1 MLAAS
6 SCWSLATGVA
16 EPSGQAP
23 IVPSA
28 DEATWRSGLSVD
40 ALRELVHHGKPSDE
54 LSEVG
59 LTIHSFDG
67 SEHYQ
72 QPWKP
77 CTADGWCKPFRTWW
91 SASVVNAK
99 NGHAVSDS
107 GVLLAPKHTRVL
119 CSAANAT
126 ALGVDCTGAHRT
138 LSQTLAASLDES
150 ALANEVRFDSQHYV
164 RQLPDSVAG
173 FFYFDDA
180 ETPELVEAAR
190 SQAAR
195 AYLAFLGEY
204 QLREADLPLLRLS
217 RAPPSLS
224 RGAGLSTVADESTL
238 ARASL
243 RRRAKPDPNPK
254 PHPHPYA
261 RPHLH
266 PHHHPH
272 PNPSP
277 NQASVRAVPRAP
289 PRAATARE
297 PAGRLRR
304 RQRRRGRVRG
314 RSLRA
319 EGRDAGREQG
329 REQGREAGRAARSR
343 PAAPQRVR
351 PGRGLPAVQLDAGRP
366 QAALQPRQA
375 EQQPVGGG
383 PGRARLRRHGGR
395 GRGLEAVHGELVC
408 RGVGRC
414 REV

>member
-1 MLAAS
+1 M
-6 SCWSLATGVA
+6 
-16 EPSGQAP
+16 PSP
-23 IVPSA
+23 

-54 LSEVG
+54 LGEAG

-126 ALGVDCTGAHRT
+126 ALGDKCTGAHRT
-138 LSQTLAASLDES
+138 LSQMLAASLDEG

-190 SQAAR
+190 SQATR
-195 AYLAFLGEY
+195 AYLAFLREY
-204 QLREADLPLLRLS
+204 QLGEADLPLLRLS

-224 RGAGLSTVADESTL
+224 RAAGLSAVADESTL

-243 RRRAKPDPNPK
+243 RRRANPKPKPNPNPNPDPNPD
-254 PHPHPYA
+254 PNPN
-261 RPHLH
+261 
-266 PHHHPH
+266 
-272 PNPSP
+272 PNPS
-277 NQASVRAVPRAP
+277 QVHEASTFLVVLTTQYLTSRKCMLGLL
-289 PRAATARE
+289 TAW
-297 PAGRLRR
+297 RLRKPI
-304 RQRRRGRVRG
+304 VV
-314 RSLRA
+314 L
-319 EGRDAGREQG
+319 
-329 REQGREAGRAARSR
+329 READ
-343 PAAPQRVR
+343 VR
-351 PGRGLPAVQLDAGRP
+351 YGGL
-366 QAALQPRQA
+366 
-375 EQQPVGGG
+375 
-383 PGRARLRRHGGR
+383 
-395 GRGLEAVHGELVC
+395 
-408 RGVGRC
+408 
-414 REV
+414 

>member
-91 SASVVNAK
+91 SASVVNAR

-190 SQAAR
+190 SQATR
-195 AYLAFLGEY
+195 AYLAFLREY
-204 QLREADLPLLRLS
+204 QLGEADVPLLKL
-217 RAPPSLS
+217 
-224 RGAGLSTVADESTL
+224 GKMDDIWAGFTSE
-238 ARASL
+238 
-243 RRRAKPDPNPK
+243 AKDK
-254 PHPHPYA
+254 AFVEYTK
-261 RPHLH
+261 HL
-266 PHHHPH
+266 
-272 PNPSP
+272 
-277 NQASVRAVPRAP
+277 
-289 PRAATARE
+289 TAIWCC
-297 PAGRLRR
+297 
-304 RQRRRGRVRG
+304 
-314 RSLRA
+314 
-319 EGRDAGREQG
+319 
-329 REQGREAGRAARSR
+329 
-343 PAAPQRVR
+343 VR
-351 PGRGLPAVQLDAGRP
+351 PPPKKPGHIWYDIWFDRVPHTDRHNRLWTTAWNATML
-366 QAALQPRQA
+366 
-375 EQQPVGGG
+375 G
-383 PGRARLRRHGGR
+383 P
-395 GRGLEAVHGELVC
+395 
-408 RGVGRC
+408 
-414 REV
+414 

>member
-91 SASVVNAK
+91 SASVVNAR

-138 LSQTLAASLDES
+138 LSQTLAASLDEG

-190 SQAAR
+190 SQATR
-195 AYLAFLGEY
+195 AYLAFLREY
-204 QLREADLPLLRLS
+204 QLREADVPLLRLS

-224 RGAGLSTVADESTL
+224 KGAGHGGGQAAGLSAVADESTL

-243 RRRAKPDPNPK
+243 RRRANPSPNPDPNPD
-254 PHPHPYA
+254 PD
-261 RPHLH
+261 
-266 PHHHPH
+266 

-277 NQASVRAVPRAP
+277 SPCPNPD
-289 PRAATARE
+289 
-297 PAGRLRR
+297 PA
-304 RQRRRGRVRG
+304 Q
-314 RSLRA
+314 
-319 EGRDAGREQG
+319 
-329 REQGREAGRAARSR
+329 
-343 PAAPQRVR
+343 
-351 PGRGLPAVQLDAGRP
+351 
-366 QAALQPRQA
+366 
-375 EQQPVGGG
+375 
-383 PGRARLRRHGGR
+383 
-395 GRGLEAVHGELVC
+395 VH
-408 RGVGRC
+408 R
-414 REV
+414 